1 MTDDIKRPA
10 SEQTRASESEPETID
25 APETRASGAGDPAA
39 DGGTVEVAVETGT
52 EVHAP
57 AGAAVERVDEAE
69 QVAPQ
74 DEDAPA
80 SVTETVEEI
89 ATEPE
94 TGEAEPAEEM
104 TVAEVEETPVV
115 GAGEETVSEPGVDV
129 PFGDQDSDTFI
140 WHPDHRGK
148 TVDQVRSALAQ
159 EIASDQRQHRL
170 AMDGAEESEQ
180 DALASVVSLERKW
193 GPYDFDW
200 AEQEPE
206 ALADRITE
214 FERERE
220 RRREMVS
227 WSDYRNAEVDRD
239 EALAPGERP
248 AELSTGVKA
257 LALTLVVLL
266 IVVILLAVWAL

>member
-1 MTDDIKRPA
+1 MTDENVRPA
-10 SEQTRASESEPETID
+10 SQPTRETEPEPRQAED
-25 APETRASGAGDPAA
+25 AAA
-39 DGGTVEVAVETGT
+39 DDLAVDDAAAAGETVEAEVETET
-52 EVHAP
+52 EIVVP
-57 AGAAVERVDEAE
+57 AGAAVEREDEVIEAPATEEPVAE
-69 QVAPQ
+69 ADQDVAP
-74 DEDAPA
+74 
-80 SVTETVEEI
+80 
-89 ATEPE
+89 
-94 TGEAEPAEEM
+94 EPAEAAAPATRES
-104 TVAEVEETPVV
+104 VV
-115 GAGEETVSEPGVDV
+115 GEDETVSVPGEDV
-129 PFGDQDSDTFI
+129 PIGDQDSDTFI

-148 TVDQVRSALAQ
+148 TVDQVRSGLAQ

-220 RRREMVS
+220 RRREMLS
-227 WSDYRNAEVDRD
+227 WSDYRDAEVDRD
-239 EALAPGERP
+239 EALGPGERP
-248 AELSTGVKA
+248 AELSTGIKA
-257 LALTLVVLL
+257 LALILVVLL